1 MIRERGE
8 CLILVETYQSSLVLN
23 IIKSGRIYRAHKNLR
38 NDYAYRSLI
47 DILHLHCECPIFGCL
62 KYHKKNTNG
71 RISNSVKM
79 TLDVPKQFI
88 HLTEYSVWADFMYSL
103 RYTKPDHYKQI
114 VIDNEEV
121 TQREMNHLIYSLK
134 KQRRPWA
141 YRVPQVILEEIRPE
155 WLVKY
160 QTGSTQGPLEGL
172 KRWFGWT
179 G

>member
-23 IIKSGRIYRAHKNLR
+23 IIKSGRVYRAHKNLR

-88 HLTEYSVWADFMYSL
+88 HLRNIPYGGFYVQLTLYRNPIIINKLSL
-103 RYTKPDHYKQI
+103 IMRK
-114 VIDNEEV
+114 
-121 TQREMNHLIYSLK
+121 
-134 KQRRPWA
+134 
-141 YRVPQVILEEIRPE
+141 
-155 WLVKY
+155 
-160 QTGSTQGPLEGL
+160 
-172 KRWFGWT
+172 
-179 G
+179 